1 MFGIH
6 LKKKLIILIIL
17 LISRIVYS
25 WKNEDDE
32 YEYKYENEDDEYE
45 YEYENEYQHQYED
58 HYHYIMY
65 QPIFLTSTN
74 IIIDPTITNVVT
86 TLELMTTDMST
97 TMVIDPTITNV
108 ITTLEL
114 ITTAISTIKETFT
127 IQQCPVGSSFFCGNT
142 NKCVDLST
150 DLNNCGLCDNVCHFA
165 NAVPR
170 CSNSQCD
177 IQLCYP
183 GFSNCNTNILDG
195 CEVNIQTDEENCGAC
210 SNICDETQVC
220 LNGVCSMPCSAVGG
234 CAAINFENVGCVS
247 TESIG
252 TGISEEPYTQFVPG
266 SISITAIQCYNTCIN
281 HFAQALKFFTL
292 SVDTTTAGS
301 LIRTFCSCYTDSNN
315 VGFQQIPATT
325 CNNNYGE
332 TTNGVGSW
340 YLYSVI

>member
-1 MFGIH
+1 M
-6 LKKKLIILIIL
+6 

-45 YEYENEYQHQYED
+45 YEYENEYQDQYED
-58 HYHYIMY
+58 HDHYIMY
-65 QPIFLTSTN
+65 QPIFLPSTTITTTTIATTTN

-86 TLELMTTDMST
+86 TLELITTD
-97 TMVIDPTITNV
+97 
-108 ITTLEL
+108 
-114 ITTAISTIKETFT
+114 ISTIKETFT

-150 DLNNCGLCDNVCHFA
+150 DLNNCGLCDNVCQFA

-183 GFSNCNTNILDG
+183 GFSNCNTDIRDG
-195 CEVNIQTDEENCGAC
+195 CEVNIQTNKENCGAC
-210 SNICDETQVC
+210 FNICGQTQVC
-220 LNGVCSMPCSAVGG
+220 LNGVCAMPCSAVGG

-252 TGISEEPYTQFVPG
+252 TGTGTSEQPYTHFVLG
-266 SISITAIQCYNTCIN
+266 SNSITASQCYNNICLS

-292 SVDTTTAGS
+292 SVDTAGS

-315 VGFQQIPATT
+315 HGFQQIPANT

-332 TTNGVGSW
+332 TTNGFGSW